1 LVYIPLLLAILYQ
14 QSTERN
20 RAIWLTQEF
29 IKLEME
35 KPGKVYNDELLRI
48 PGGLVL
54 VEWNRAP
61 DAAMNVLDSSKM
73 RGPSRQML
81 NKTMPAGTNFKIGYC
96 RCRVE

>member
-1 LVYIPLLLAILYQ
+1 MADTRIHQVGDGQNPIIKMPVILSGNQ
-14 QSTERN
+14 GT
-20 RAIWLTQEF
+20 
-29 IKLEME
+29 
-35 KPGKVYNDELLRI
+35 VYNDELLRI
-48 PGGLVL
+48 PGGLV